1 MLKIMARVIVPSLIV
16 LEFSGC
22 GSKPIYIQKTCDM
35 ERPVRQTPKEAI
47 CAGIKN
53 TKEREVCTSTKY
65 ISLEKDWDDREAYID
80 ACIK

>member
-1 MLKIMARVIVPSLIV
+1 MARVIVALLIA
-16 LEFSGC
+16 LAFSGC

-35 ERPVRQTPKEAI
+35 ERPVRQTPKEAV

-53 TKEREVCTSTKY
+53 TKERETCTAAKY
-65 ISLEKDWDDREAYID
+65 LSLEKDWDLREEYID